1 MNQDKH
7 PQKRSRPPLKN
18 NSKKAEEKDKIVI
31 SKSQNNEL
39 ELIIKEALKDMINH
53 PLKRP
58 LRSRKD
64 IHSLVN
70 ICTEYMQSFILMGY
84 DMNEEAIEPIFF
96 AQNDLQADALT
107 SYLQKYFISM
117 MRSGDL

>member
-18 NSKKAEEKDKIVI
+18 NSKKAEEKDKI
-31 SKSQNNEL
+31 
-39 ELIIKEALKDMINH
+39 
-53 PLKRP
+53 
-58 LRSRKD
+58 
-64 IHSLVN
+64 
-70 ICTEYMQSFILMGY
+70 
-84 DMNEEAIEPIFF
+84 EEAIEPIFF